1 MLKGY
6 QILLTFVIIL
16 IVLHGC
22 KMYSERYLTA
32 SIVTQHQGTGGVVK
46 SRLLSH
52 FKGEQDESGRWSVE
66 PIDDGIFDERDVVF
80 MANHYKTDEG
90 KQLVSNFLENPE
102 SFPTHTALRR
112 AKTQDFSEFDNSIS
126 AAEERVTAANA
137 EVERIRAEI
146 NAATNEADAKGQ
158 TSNQLQSRI
167 DELLAELE
175 SANADALAADAE
187 LDEQIAQSDELSS
200 SNLANWLNVAESEY
214 VRPTVD
220 TGTTNV
226 NFCSPW
232 RGGYPCP
239 RAGRELTCG
248 EYVSCLYKLRSE
260 SGKDHSHCGDSPYYK
275 KCILN
280 QNTLV

>member
-1 MLKGY
+1 
-6 QILLTFVIIL
+6 
-16 IVLHGC
+16 
-22 KMYSERYLTA
+22 MYSERYLTA

-239 RAGRELTCG
+239 RAGRELTCD
-248 EYVSCLYKLRSE
+248 EYISCLNQLRSE

-275 KCILN
+275 KCMLN
-280 QNTLV
+280 Q